1 MEEMRK
7 SENGAG
13 GGLDG
18 ELILCECV
26 CVGRKLALKLGEPQ
40 KTAALTKKCTK
51 ISTKSVFDIQ
61 SG

>member
-13 GGLDG
+13 GGRDG

-26 CVGRKLALKLGEPQ
+26 CVCRPETCIETGRA
-40 KTAALTKKCTK
+40 TKNGCSHQEMHENLDQ
-51 ISTKSVFDIQ
+51 ICL
-61 SG
+61 